1 MASLES
7 KHIGKVTSQTQS
19 TIAVTS
25 KKDLNIS
32 SKASL
37 DITSKKDIK
46 VESRADG
53 IAEIEALAGAF
64 SACKIDNWKEALYN
78 RQ

>member
-1 MASLES
+1 MATLES
-7 KHIGKVTSQTQS
+7 KHIGEATSQTQS
-19 TIAVTS
+19 TTGITS

-32 SKASL
+32 SKATL
-37 DITSKKDIK
+37 DITSKTDIK

-64 SACKIDNWKEALYN
+64 SACKTENWKEALYN